1 MQQKGLHRLRL
12 VGEDL
17 LAQILDQVAV
27 RAQALGEKRTHLS
40 LAALPLQQQRG
51 QLQAGDPALGA
62 AEDRGERGGLQVP
75 LQRQVQKGA
84 GLGEIE
90 LQISGAQLAEL
101 ATRSQP
107 RQGQAWIGAARDEQ
121 VQLGWAVLHQL
132 GDGVLERL
140 KRDGVVVVQHQ
151 EELATGSAGQV
162 ARELCEDSR
171 EGEALQT
178 MWRGEVRLDTGP
190 KRGITGLEGGQQG
203 GEEVLRVVLL
213 SIEGEPDGGHPT
225 LGEKLGQQGGFAEAN
240 RGTEQDEALRE
251 TLLEALHE
259 AGAGHQPG
267 RESRHVEPGGRER
280 LSGHGSGRSGVP
292 LHDWCRP
299 VHRLLRRRRGD
310 DLGGAHRRMSLLPW
324 WKSGVGQDG
333 IVLLRMQHPCD
344 LLEPGKG

>member
-1 MQQKGLHRLRL
+1 MLLIPAAGSPVEGRHARGSQRAHEQQAQHRSPQRVKAIPLAPRVQGHEEEVRLLQRGKPRAALLFADPAHDGTQRSREARQDAGVQQKGLHRLRL

-27 RAQALGEKRTHLS
+27 RAQALGEKRTYLS

-132 GDGVLERL
+132 GDGVLVRLVRSLISRVKTAERE
-140 KRDGVVVVQHQ
+140 RPCSPCG
-151 EELATGSAGQV
+151 EERCAWTLAPSEGSCVWKAASRVERKCCGSLSS
-162 ARELCEDSR
+162 ASR
-171 EGEALQT
+171 ESQT
-178 MWRGEVRLDTGP
+178 AGTPHSARNAAS
-190 KRGITGLEGGQQG
+190 
-203 GEEVLRVVLL
+203 RVVL
-213 SIEGEPDGGHPT
+213 PKPT
-225 LGEKLGQQGGFAEAN
+225 GAHSRMRLCERPCLRRSMRRE
-240 RGTEQDEALRE
+240 RGTSR
-251 TLLEALHE
+251 
-259 AGAGHQPG
+259 AG
-267 RESRHVEPGGRER
+267 SRGT
-280 LSGHGSGRSGVP
+280 
-292 LHDWCRP
+292 
-299 VHRLLRRRRGD
+299 
-310 DLGGAHRRMSLLPW
+310 
-324 WKSGVGQDG
+324 
-333 IVLLRMQHPCD
+333 
-344 LLEPGKG
+344 